1 MHVQDAHKTKIDGNE
16 MANVDGS
23 DDPRARVDYLDQ
35 VTKLAGDYKRVT
47 YQMIDLKPGDA
58 VLDVGCGAGDDVRA
72 MAEFIGP
79 AGRAVGIDLSQ
90 TMIDEARKRS
100 GGQRSAG

>member
-47 YQMIDLKPGDA
+47 YP
-58 VLDVGCGAGDDVRA
+58 DDR
-72 MAEFIGP
+72 
-79 AGRAVGIDLSQ
+79 S
-90 TMIDEARKRS
+90 EAW
-100 GGQRSAG
+100 